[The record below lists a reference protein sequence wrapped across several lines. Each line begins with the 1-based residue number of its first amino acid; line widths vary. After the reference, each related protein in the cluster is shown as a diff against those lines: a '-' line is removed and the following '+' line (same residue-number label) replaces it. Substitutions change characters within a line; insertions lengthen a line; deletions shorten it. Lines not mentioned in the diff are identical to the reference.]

1 MAICNLGENVKIQI
15 LSFISLIFVI
25 ITWIVACI
33 MNGLKPDRIPI
44 IGNDQS
50 LLVGTVLFNYAF
62 IITVPSMVN
71 DLVRNFVY
79 YNFVIYI
86 SLIL

>member
-25 ITWIVACI
+25 IVWIIACI
-33 MNGLKPDRIPI
+33 MNGLSPNRIPL
-44 IGNDQS
+44 IGNDHS

-71 DLVRNFVY
+71 DLVR
-79 YNFVIYI
+79 IKI
-86 SLIL
+86 